1 VHHFKLRLTKNVV
14 AQCDFLYI
22 PKCVFGWSLP
32 QTILGGG
39 AYSASPN
46 PVAGCQGAALWQ
58 GRIGEGRRER
68 EGDGAFPHFKKISTG
83 YKHSTVTAKGNI
95 VGGSLRH

>member
-1 VHHFKLRLTKNVV
+1 MRFWVEFAPDHT
-14 AQCDFLYI
+14 
-22 PKCVFGWSLP
+22 
-32 QTILGGG
+32 GGG

>member
-1 VHHFKLRLTKNVV
+1 MLLPSAIFYISPN
-14 AQCDFLYI
+14 AFLGGVCPRPY
-22 PKCVFGWSLP
+22 W
-32 QTILGGG
+32 GGG
-39 AYSASPN
+39 AYSANPN
-46 PVAGCQGAALWQ
+46 PAAGCQGAALWQ